1 MSIFFWPFPLIIK
14 KIIIM
19 TILNLLV
26 VQNSQQVRL
35 DLKVTFGESFLVGK
49 EMPCCLK

>member
-1 MSIFFWPFPLIIK
+1 MSFFGHFPKSFKKK
-14 KIIIM
+14 KIT
-19 TILNLLV
+19 TILNLLA

-49 EMPCCLK
+49 EMTCCLK

>member
-1 MSIFFWPFPLIIK
+1 M
-14 KIIIM
+14 IM

>member
-1 MSIFFWPFPLIIK
+1 MSFFLAISPNHK
-14 KIIIM
+14 KKKT
-19 TILNLLV
+19 TILNLLA

-49 EMPCCLK
+49 GMLCCLK